1 MPDSEVLSSYLPY
14 LRRFARAVS
23 GSQAAG
29 DAYVAATLE
38 AILAED
44 MVLEPPLDPG
54 VALYRAF
61 VKIWTSVPL
70 NRQRTEEAP
79 GGPVGAAD
87 RNLGKITPLPRVA
100 FLLHNLEGFSTDQI
114 ALMLDQPRREIEAL
128 IDQAGREIAV
138 QIRTDVLIIEDE
150 AMIALDLETIVTDL
164 GLRVTGIAATRAE
177 ARSAAAAHPPG
188 LILADIRLADGSSG
202 IDAVSD
208 ILAETKVPVIFIT
221 AFPEQ
226 LLTGTRNEPSFL
238 IAKPFQIGMVKATIG
253 QALFF
258 NPSPSPAATA

>member
-1 MPDSEVLSSYLPY
+1 MPDSEAIAGYLPY
-14 LRRFARAVS
+14 LRRFARAVC

-38 AILAED
+38 AFLAED
-44 MVLEPPLDPG
+44 SALEPLPDPG
-54 VALYRAF
+54 VAIYRAF

-70 NRQRTEEAP
+70 NRQRAEEVSP
-79 GGPVGAAD
+79 GRVDTAD
-87 RNLGKITPLPRVA
+87 RRLSKITPLPRVA
-100 FLLHNLEGFSTDQI
+100 FLLHNLEGFGSDEI
-114 ALMLDQPRREIEAL
+114 ASMLDKPRREIEAL

-150 AMIALDLETIVTDL
+150 AMIALDLENIVTEL
-164 GLRVTGIAATRAE
+164 GLRVTGIAATRAQ

-188 LILADIRLADGSSG
+188 LILADIQLADGSSG

-221 AFPEQ
+221 AYPEQ
-226 LLTGTRNEPSFL
+226 LLTGARDEPSFL

-258 NPSPSPAATA
+258 NPSPSPAAAA